1 MPLSKFFSRKFLS
14 FLFPLLLIFLFILY
28 IAPEEKTMGAG
39 IKSVYAHVA
48 LIWTGMLG
56 MLIAGV
62 LGIALA
68 IFNRQKIYA
77 WMMRIGWVT
86 LGVLVLSAIVSI
98 IAQIINWN
106 GIFWDEPRS
115 VVQFQTLAAFIIAQ
129 VAIQWLPWYRVRG
142 LVVGVTVVVILTVIR
157 IAPLILHP
165 ENPIGTS
172 NLSGIQLTFLIL
184 FVLSTLGAGGVVCYI
199 NNIAQVKNLD
209 DQ

>member
-1 MPLSKFFSRKFLS
+1 MPLSQFFSRKSLSFFS
-14 FLFPLLLIFLFILY
+14 FLFLIFLFVLY

-56 MLIAGV
+56 MLIAGA

-77 WMMRIGWVT
+77 WMMTIGWVT
-86 LGVLVLSAIVSI
+86 LGVLILSAIVSM

-115 VVQFQTLAAFIIAQ
+115 VAQFQTLAVFIIALI
-129 VAIQWLPWYRVRG
+129 VNQWLPWLRIRG
-142 LVVGVTVVVILTVIR
+142 AVMAVTVVVILFVIR
-157 IAPLILHP
+157 MAPLVLHP

-172 NLSGIQLTFLIL
+172 NSLGIQFTFFIL
-184 FVLSTLGAGGVVCYI
+184 FVLSTLAAGGVVWQ
-199 NNIAQVKNLD
+199 ARSR
-209 DQ
+209 

>member
-1 MPLSKFFSRKFLS
+1 MPLSKLFPRKFLV
-14 FLFPLLLIFLFILY
+14 FLFLLFFCFLLVLY
-28 IAPEEKTMGAG
+28 LAPEEKTMGAG

-62 LGIALA
+62 LGIALT

-115 VVQFQTLAAFIIAQ
+115 VVQFQTLAAFIIALI
-129 VAIQWLPWYRVRG
+129 ASQWLPWLRVRG
-142 LVVGVTVVVILTVIR
+142 LVVGVTVVLILTVIR
-157 IAPLILHP
+157 IAPLVLHP

-172 NLSGIQLTFLIL
+172 NSSGIQFT
-184 FVLSTLGAGGVVCYI
+184 
-199 NNIAQVKNLD
+199 
-209 DQ
+209 

>member
-1 MPLSKFFSRKFLS
+1 MSLSKFFSRNSLS
-14 FLFPLLLIFLFILY
+14 FLFLVSLCFLFVLY
-28 IAPEEKTMGAG
+28 FSPEEKTLGAG

-56 MLIAGV
+56 ILIAGV

-77 WMMRIGWVT
+77 WMMAIGWVT
-86 LGVLVLSAIVSI
+86 LGVLILSAIVSL

-115 VVQFQTLAAFIIAQ
+115 VVQFQTLAAFIIALI
-129 VAIQWLPWYRVRG
+129 ASQWLPWLRVRG

-157 IAPLILHP
+157 IAPLVLHP

-172 NLSGIQLTFLIL
+172 NSSGIQFTFFVL
-184 FVLSTLGAGGVVCYI
+184 FVLSMLGAGGVVW
-199 NNIAQVKNLD
+199 QVEKSI
-209 DQ
+209 